1 MVARPDGARQCRNV
15 NVSNVLPLT
24 TRTYGPIGT
33 LSAATGALV
42 ATCRGAGFF
51 RGIGGTIFNCAGTS
65 VKLYKLAS
73 GAWSNI
79 TRSSAVDYAVQTEDM
94 WAFTQFGDR
103 VIAVNGTDNVQY
115 YDIGSSTNFEPL
127 AGSPPIG
134 RYVASVRDFVFIG
147 RIVSAANKLQWSG
160 FNNSA
165 NWTIGTNQSDDAEI
179 PTGNKIMGIVGGEY
193 ATVFS
198 EEAINRFTYVGTPI
212 IFQRDNISVM
222 SGTACE
228 NSIVGHQGLIF
239 YVSYEGF
246 FMLDRS
252 GSQTPIGDQKVDRF
266 FWSNVNQSYLHKV
279 IATVDPINKLY
290 CVAFPSSSSTSGAPD
305 MIMFFNWAIGRWSI
319 ATISVEYLYSASSNE
334 SYNIDN
340 IDTLYGNLDAIPI
353 SLDSGLLTGSGKAS
367 LGAFGTDHTL
377 GFFNGANM
385 AAVMETTEGNI
396 NAGGRALVTE
406 VWPLIDG
413 GSPSVQ
419 IGTRELPQDSVTWG
433 STVAQIANGMV
444 PMLSNASY
452 HRARIITA
460 AGANWAH
467 CSGIDI
473 TVRKVGRF

>member
-1 MVARPDGARQCRNV
+1 MPEIPINEWLPDQMALDNAGNV

-33 LSAATGALV
+33 LSAATSALA
-42 ATCRGAGFF
+42 ATCMGAGFF
-51 RGIGGTIFNCAGTS
+51 RGIGGTILNCAGTS

-79 TRSSAVDYAVQTEDM
+79 TRSSAVDYAVQTDDM

-103 VIAVNGTDNVQY
+103 VIAVNGTDAAQY

-127 AGSPPIG
+127 AGSPPVG

-147 RIVSAANKLQWSG
+147 RIASAANKLQWSGFNNSANWTIGTNQSDDAEIPTGGKITGIVGGEYATVFSEESINRFTYVGSPIIFQRDTISIMSGTACENSIAVHQGLIFYVSYDGFFMLDRSGSQTPIGRYVAAVRDFVFIGRIASAANKLQWSG

-239 YVSYEGF
+239 YVSYDGF

-266 FWSNVNQSYLHKV
+266 FWSNVNQSYL
-279 IATVDPINKLY
+279 
-290 CVAFPSSSSTSGAPD
+290 
-305 MIMFFNWAIGRWSI
+305 
-319 ATISVEYLYSASSNE
+319 
-334 SYNIDN
+334 
-340 IDTLYGNLDAIPI
+340 
-353 SLDSGLLTGSGKAS
+353 
-367 LGAFGTDHTL
+367 
-377 GFFNGANM
+377 
-385 AAVMETTEGNI
+385 
-396 NAGGRALVTE
+396 
-406 VWPLIDG
+406 
-413 GSPSVQ
+413 
-419 IGTRELPQDSVTWG
+419 
-433 STVAQIANGMV
+433 
-444 PMLSNASY
+444 
-452 HRARIITA
+452 
-460 AGANWAH
+460 
-467 CSGIDI
+467 
-473 TVRKVGRF
+473 